1 MKRFILNIN
10 EKKIEDTIS
19 NKTYNGMVDS
29 SLLDILNDL
38 YEYKLLVDTVIKDTY
53 KDLLD
58 TYDYG
63 CKKGYSTVVQYQKWR
78 LLNCQPKSWKWIWG
92 CEKL

>member
-38 YEYKLLVDTVIKDTY
+38 YEYKLLVDNVIKDTY

-63 CKKGYSTVVQYQKWR
+63 CKKGYSTGGLVSEMETIE
-78 LLNCQPKSWKWIWG
+78 LLA
-92 CEKL
+92 EKLEVDLGM

>member
-1 MKRFILNIN
+1 MKRFILNID
-10 EKKIEDTIS
+10 EKKIEDTLC
-19 NKTYNGMVDS
+19 NKTYNGVVDS

-38 YEYKLLVDTVIKDTY
+38 YEYKLSVTDVIKDTY

-63 CKKGYSTVVQYQKWR
+63 CKKGYPTGCLVSELECVG
-78 LLNCQPKSWKWIWG
+78 LLAK
-92 CEKL
+92 KLEVDLNVY